1 MDNIIHCMIV
11 DDEPLAIGLL
21 EKHIQRFDQLQL
33 VASCWNAVQALEILN
48 QEKIDLLFLDIQMPG
63 LTGLEFAQSLQ
74 NPPEIIFTT
83 AYRDYAVESYE
94 LNVVDYLVKPITFN
108 RFFKAMNTFFNKI
121 ARPLPNQVSSAPV
134 PVSPNPS
141 NTVAREDKT
150 FIYVNTNRKYTKV
163 LFEGVLYIESIK
175 DYIQI
180 HTEGEPI
187 MTKEKISEFARQLP
201 PYFLRIHRSY
211 IVNTKKITAFTQH
224 DVEINRLEIP
234 IGISYKQEVM
244 NFLKK

>member
-1 MDNIIHCMIV
+1 MVV

-21 EKHIQRFDQLQL
+21 EKHIKQFSQLDL

-48 QEKIDLLFLDIQMPG
+48 QEPIDLLFLDIQMPG

-94 LNVVDYLVKPITFN
+94 LNVIDYLIKPITFN
-108 RFFKAMNTFFNKI
+108 RFFKAVNKYFDKI
-121 ARPLPNQVSSAPV
+121 APQQPAI
-134 PVSPNPS
+134 SPPATPATNPS
-141 NTVAREDKT
+141 PASSEDPD

-163 LFEGVLYIESIK
+163 LFEEVLYIESLK

-180 HTEGEPI
+180 HTEREPV
-187 MTKEKISEFARQLP
+187 MTKEKISEFTRQLP
-201 PYFLRIHRSY
+201 SYFLRIHRSY
-211 IVNTKKITAFTQH
+211 IVNTKKITAFTQQ
-224 DVEINRLEIP
+224 DVEINQLEIP
-234 IGISYKQEVM
+234 IGISYKQEVI
-244 NFLKK
+244 NYLKK

>member
-1 MDNIIHCMIV
+1 MVV

-21 EKHIQRFDQLQL
+21 EKHIQQFSQLDL

-94 LNVVDYLVKPITFN
+94 LNVIDYLIKPITFN
-108 RFFKAMNTFFNKI
+108 RFFKAVNKYFDKI
-121 ARPLPNQVSSAPV
+121 APQPT
-134 PVSPNPS
+134 VSPSVALPV
-141 NTVAREDKT
+141 NTSTTSSEENS

-163 LFEGVLYIESIK
+163 LFEEVLYIESLK

-180 HTEGEPI
+180 HTEREPV
-187 MTKEKISEFARQLP
+187 MTKEKISEFTSQLP
-201 PYFLRIHRSY
+201 SYFLRIHRSY

-224 DVEINRLEIP
+224 DVEINQLEIP
-234 IGISYKQEVM
+234 IGISYKQEVL
-244 NFLKK
+244 NYLKK